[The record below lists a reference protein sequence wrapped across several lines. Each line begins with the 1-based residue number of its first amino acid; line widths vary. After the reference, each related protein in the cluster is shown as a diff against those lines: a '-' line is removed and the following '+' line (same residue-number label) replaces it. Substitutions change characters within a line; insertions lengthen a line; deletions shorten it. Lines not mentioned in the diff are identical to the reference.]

1 MDTFQ
6 DILDLIE
13 LWGSITLFKLG
24 STHVTALRLIG
35 LVVILVLVWW
45 FATLIERGVRRLAS
59 RGDATR
65 LSESGAYALARI
77 LRYALWILGTIAGL
91 SYLGF
96 ELQNL
101 AIIGGA
107 LGVGIGF
114 GLQNV
119 FSNLISGII
128 ILMEKS
134 LKVGDFVDLQSGVVG
149 TVAEINVRY
158 TRVTTNDS
166 VDILVPN
173 SEFVN
178 GRVTNWTLDETMRRI
193 HVPFG
198 VAYGTDKE
206 KAREAGIAAA
216 LSIPGTVNNG
226 NRVPDV
232 WLVKFGDSSLD
243 FELVIW
249 ISHELMT
256 APARTQARYLWAI
269 ETELVKRGIE
279 IPFPQRDLHVRSGKL
294 AVTLENRP

>member
-1 MDTFQ
+1 METLKGT
-6 DILDLIE
+6 LDLI
-13 LWGSITLFKLG
+13 LQWGNITLFKLG
-24 STHVTALRLIG
+24 ATNVTTLRLIG
-35 LVVILVLVWW
+35 LVLILFSVWW
-45 FATLIERGVRRLAS
+45 CATLLERGIRRLAA
-59 RGDATR
+59 RGNTTR
-65 LSESGAYALARI
+65 LSESGVYALARI
-77 LRYALWILGTIAGL
+77 LRYALWILGTVIGL

-101 AIIGGA
+101 VIIGGA

-114 GLQNV
+114 GLQNI

-128 ILMEKS
+128 ILVEKS

-158 TRVTTNDS
+158 TRVSTNDS

-178 GRVTNWTLDETMRRI
+178 GRVTNWTLDEATRRI

-198 VAYGTDKE
+198 VAYGTDKD
-206 KAREAGIAAA
+206 KAREAGISAA
-216 LSIPGTVNNG
+216 LSIPGTVNEEH
-226 NRVPDV
+226 RSPDV
-232 WLVKFGDSSLD
+232 WLVKFGESSLD
-243 FELVIW
+243 FELVVW
-249 ISHELMT
+249 VSHELMT